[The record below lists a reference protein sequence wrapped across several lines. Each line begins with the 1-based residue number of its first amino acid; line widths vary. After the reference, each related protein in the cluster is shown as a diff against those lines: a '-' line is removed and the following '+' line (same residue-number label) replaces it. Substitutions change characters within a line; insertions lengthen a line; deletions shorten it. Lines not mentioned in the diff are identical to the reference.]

1 MHISKTGLAVAT
13 LIVAG
18 VVADIARPHPSAQDL
33 EDAIAAA
40 NDAFMEAFARG
51 DAAAVAA
58 LYTEDARLLPPGSDP
73 VDGRAA
79 IEAFWQ
85 SVMDSGV
92 AKATFATD
100 EVEGVGDTAYEVS
113 RYTMYDADGSMIG
126 EGNYIV
132 IWKRTDVGWKLHRD
146 IWN

>member
-1 MHISKTGLAVAT
+1 MHISKTGLAVAS

-18 VVADIARPHPSAQDL
+18 VVADIARPYPSSQDL
-33 EDAIAAA
+33 EDAISAA
-40 NDAFMEAFARG
+40 NDSFLAAFAQG
-51 DAAAVAA
+51 DAAGVAA
-58 LYTEDARLLPPGSDP
+58 HYTEDARLLPPGSDP

-92 AKATFATD
+92 AKAKFSTN

-113 RYTMYDADGSMIG
+113 RYTMYDADGNVVG

-132 IWKRTDVGWKLHRD
+132 VWKRTDSGWKLHRD